1 MMSFNNNNDSMSFI
15 KGYIIFKIYSPDET
29 HNIINIKNNKKLE
42 KMTILPEIKM
52 NIVMSNENQ
61 KFKNNDSDDS
71 DNEIHVKFLKLIP

>member
-15 KGYIIFKIYSPDET
+15 KGYIFFKIYSPDET

-71 DNEIHVKFLKLIP
+71 DNEIHVKF

>member
-15 KGYIIFKIYSPDET
+15 KGYLVIKIYSPDET
-29 HNIINIKNNKKLE
+29 HNIINIKNNKKFE

-52 NIVMSNENQ
+52 NIILNNDNL

-71 DNEIHVKFLKLIP
+71 DNEIHV